1 MNTTILLTVL
11 SIFLFVLYAMCAI
24 SGRASEREEL
34 MTINEWRQ
42 GLERKDLVRYCSGVW
57 VIDSIENDVL
67 EIRNN
72 NETIYVLRT
81 DCWPVN

>member
-11 SIFLFVLYAMCAI
+11 GVFLFVLYAMCAI
-24 SGRASEREEL
+24 SGRASENEER
-34 MTINEWRQ
+34 MHINAWRQ

-72 NETIYVLRT
+72 NETLFVLRT